1 MCGAAATTWAAA
13 AGPVA
18 VVVGWRLESGRH
30 DVFSS
35 SSSCCLCLCLLARCD
50 VMSAA
55 LGVGCV
61 IFGDRRKD

>member
-1 MCGAAATTWAAA
+1 
-13 AGPVA
+13 
-18 VVVGWRLESGRH
+18 VVGWRLESGRH

-35 SSSCCLCLCLLARCD
+35 SSSSSSCLCLCLLARCD